1 MKKSLAEQLT
11 KANAKGLEAKLNLED
26 EFAKANEVKKN
37 LVEEF

>member
-11 KANAKGLEAKLNLED
+11 KANAKGLEDKLNLED